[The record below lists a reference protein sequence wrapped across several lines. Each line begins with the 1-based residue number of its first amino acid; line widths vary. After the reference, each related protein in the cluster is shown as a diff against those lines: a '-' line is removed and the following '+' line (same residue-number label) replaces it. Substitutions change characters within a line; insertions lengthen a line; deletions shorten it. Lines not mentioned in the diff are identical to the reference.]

1 MEITIP
7 SMRILRSSTTSGKE
21 KAEHASPLNADHSRT
36 YEEAVPYFLLSLFPS
51 ITMPKAYKARE
62 RLQTAMSNYYAAEHD
77 INDPTTAA
85 IVVNRAAE
93 MRKHNF
99 TGKEIGLIECIL
111 PSVSTINAVPTF
123 YWMLLFVF
131 DRPDLVDRVR
141 VEVEDAAKVTEH
153 DGRRK
158 VTFTLGEFDAKLPL
172 LISCYREALRLAN
185 HSVSNRRV
193 MSDMSV
199 TDPNGKTYLLK
210 AGTDLQL
217 PAGVT
222 HSEESIWGT
231 DASTFDPERFLPAST
246 KEKSPEDERR
256 RKAAYVPF
264 GGGRHLCP
272 GRNFAFAEI
281 LGFMAVLLLG
291 FEVEPV
297 GMRFGEMEMNDP
309 MLASATVK
317 PVKMGEGL
325 GARLKR
331 RSGWEDVEWDFV
343 C

>member
-1 MEITIP
+1 M
-7 SMRILRSSTTSGKE
+7 SK
-21 KAEHASPLNADHSRT
+21 
-36 YEEAVPYFLLSLFPS
+36 YF
-51 ITMPKAYKARE
+51 
-62 RLQTAMSNYYAAEHD
+62 AAEHE
-77 INDPTTAA
+77 INDPTTSA
-85 IVVNRAAE
+85 IVVNRAAA

-99 TGKEIGLIECIL
+99 TGEEIGLIECIL

-131 DRPDLVDRVR
+131 DRPDLVERVR
-141 VEVEDAAKVTEH
+141 VEVESAAKVTEN
-153 DGRRK
+153 GNSK
-158 VTFTLGEFDAKLPL
+158 TVTFTLGEFDSKLPL

-193 MSDMSV
+193 MSDMTV
-199 TDPNGKTYLLK
+199 TGTNGKTYLLK

-222 HSEESIWGT
+222 HYEQSIWGA
-231 DASTFDPERFLPAST
+231 DAATFDPERFLPPTT
-246 KEKSPEDERR
+246 KEKAPADMEDERK
-256 RKAAYVPF
+256 RKAAYIPF

-297 GMRFGEMEMNDP
+297 GMRFGEMEMMDP

-325 GARLKR
+325 GARLRR
-331 RSGWEDVEWDFV
+331 RSGWEDVHWDFV